1 MKKKRRFSLLI
12 LLGLFSILILA
23 SPTGISFAQEP
34 TPSDDDINTIARK
47 LYCPVC
53 ENTPLDVCPTQACR
67 QWREEIRLR
76 LAQGWTEQE
85 ILDYFVEQYGYR
97 VLAEPP
103 RSGFNWLVYIVPPLL
118 FLIGSFILYRAFRS
132 WRSSEPEIPEGGEE
146 TLSEPKKEEKKDKY
160 VSQLEEELR
169 KRG

>member
-1 MKKKRRFSLLI
+1 
-12 LLGLFSILILA
+12 
-23 SPTGISFAQEP
+23 
-34 TPSDDDINTIARK
+34 
-47 LYCPVC
+47 VC

-76 LAQGWTEQE
+76 LAQGWTEQQ

-132 WRSSEPEIPEGGEE
+132 WRSSEPEIPEEGEE
-146 TLSEPKKEEKKDKY
+146 TLSEPKKEKKKDKY